1 MASRKHTSG
10 TTAVP
15 STAAPSTE
23 VPDKFCPVCR
33 RQKYLNPDLSFL
45 INPECY
51 HPMCTGC
58 VENIFGKGPA
68 QCPYPGCTK
77 TLRQRGFHPAFFR
90 DLTVEREVDVRR
102 RVQAVF
108 NMTQDDFETLR
119 DYNDYL
125 QQVED
130 LTFDLVQGGEAERKE
145 AEQKLL
151 AYEQKHKDEIEKN
164 KRRGREAESLR
175 KQRDAAEAEAARL
188 RRLEEQREEERAR
201 AEEASIN
208 AEVMEALARGEP
220 GTAADIQARIVA
232 QKRARVAE
240 IAGSRFPSI
249 LNNSTNAVT
258 TISSTTTTTTTITTA
273 STTAPLKPAPSN
285 LLSIRGLKDKNAPKD
300 DGADYYSRP
309 YDPFAGLDLAP
320 SRYTLQDT
328 SYEYANPWLDEARSR
343 DDHRVPGYS
352 TREYVAR
359 ALFEAFAGL
368 GVVVDEEKEKVD
380 ADDAARSVGVGTV
393 GVEGAVAGSQVD
405 DVFA

>member
-1 MASRKHTSG
+1 MASRKHASG
-10 TTAVP
+10 PAAP
-15 STAAPSTE
+15 SSTAAPATE

-130 LTFDLVQGGEAERKE
+130 LTFDLVQGGEAERKS

-151 AYEQKHKDEIEKN
+151 AYEQKHKEEIEKN
-164 KRRGREAESLR
+164 KKRGREAENAR
-175 KQRDAAEAEAARL
+175 KQRDAAEAEAARQ

-201 AEEASIN
+201 AEEATIN

-232 QKRARVAE
+232 EKRARVAQ
-240 IAGSRFPSI
+240 IAGSHFANV
-249 LNNSTNAVT
+249 LNNSNTN
-258 TISSTTTTTTTITTA
+258 SSTTSSSKPSATTSGPGAGT
-273 STTAPLKPAPSN
+273 SN
-285 LLSIRGLKDKNAPKD
+285 LLSIRGLKDKNVKD
-300 DGADYYSRP
+300 DAADYYLRP
-309 YDPFAGLDLAP
+309 YDPFAGLDLNP
-320 SRYTLQDT
+320 TRYALQEPGF
-328 SYEYANPWLDEARSR
+328 EYPNPWLEDARTR

-359 ALFEAFAGL
+359 AMFEAFAGL
-368 GVVVDEEKEKVD
+368 GVVVDEEK
-380 ADDAARSVGVGTV
+380 ADAARAVGTV
-393 GVEGAVAGSQVD
+393 GAEAAAASGKTSGMPVGGGRMEVD
-405 DVFA
+405 DVFV